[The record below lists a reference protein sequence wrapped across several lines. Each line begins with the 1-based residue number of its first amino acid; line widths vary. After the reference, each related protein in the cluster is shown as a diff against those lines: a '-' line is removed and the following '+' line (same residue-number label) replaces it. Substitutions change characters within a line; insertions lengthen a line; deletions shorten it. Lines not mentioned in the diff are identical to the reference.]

1 MKKIRFLLLALLLVA
16 IPKSLWAYTKD
27 QIVTFD
33 NMTYKVIVATGNKPT
48 LMFLGTTK
56 MGVLEIPAT
65 INDKQGTTFTVTE
78 VSGDTRYPCKDVTSV
93 KLPETIEKLGN
104 VCFYGAKLTEINI
117 PKNVSEI
124 SHTAW
129 AGLDAVP
136 ECKVVTENTHFDSD
150 DNGVLYTEGK
160 AELRSVPSNIATK
173 TGSSTYTVNS
183 AVTSIALSAF
193 SSNPGLKK
201 VILPPNLEK
210 VEEGWP
216 SIAATSQLEEFE
228 MTPSSTAK
236 YEVKEGVLFKKEPSK
251 LVLYPHAKN
260 VAEYT
265 VPAGVKEMAS
275 YGIAG
280 NGNMTSINLNEVTKV
295 EISAIVD
302 IAKLKTIKL
311 PKDIKKDGLKQG
323 AFERCNAL
331 EAYEVA
337 AGNTDFSAVE
347 GVLFSENKEILYFY
361 PLAKPNT
368 SYTIPS
374 TVKEIAAK
382 AFQGATKLT
391 SLVIPTSV
399 EKIQEQAF
407 RQNYKLASVKF
418 CEPSKITD
426 LSAYA
431 FWQCPSLTEVT
442 LPSSITEIGKV
453 FLQCENLETVNVP
466 ANAKLKTIKE
476 DAFATNKKLKNFNF
490 LGNCN
495 LEAIKSNAF
504 ANAES
509 LESFN
514 FPKTVTK
521 IGRNAFTGCTSMATA
536 TFADD
541 ADIQVIGEGAF
552 ADCGLTSIS
561 IPKKVKTIEREAFR
575 NCKVLTQ
582 INVTEFTT
590 QIDPEAFKYCDNLT
604 DINVS
609 KKNEVYSSVDGYLLS
624 KDKETLLIFPPGK
637 ANENFTL
644 LPPSIVKI
652 GDYAFYDCT
661 KLTNVTIPNKVTTI
675 GKRAFGLC
683 KNLNTVTFLC
693 DKMIPVENINRAEN
707 EMSFDDGTQTPYSVF
722 NNITINVRTER
733 FNDYNAQ
740 EFYKKFK
747 GIDQSFKKGEEE
759 YIAVSDNAVDMLST
773 KREDH
778 TFVLPTSIKHEGKD
792 YKVSLI
798 GDYAFEGVSDKV
810 QEVVVRK
817 DVEYIGAK
825 AFITSTDKTKLESTV
840 KSVFFIES
848 NPTKEMLST
857 TRFELDETG
866 TNYNEFAPTTKVYV
880 KKSALETY
888 KEKWTKKVYDKATD
902 TDKLS
907 PFNFTSQIDYQI
919 KDVKITH
926 KYGTFAREFDVDLN
940 IYSREKNTAR
950 IGAFVAKLGEVKTGD
965 GDYGHSTYH
974 IRMSSVDVNGVGNH
988 NYGYVPAYTGVLLK
1002 ALDSETTPSDFYY
1015 AIGEDDAQDYKIT
1028 NNIMHGITVNPRN
1041 VSVAAIDEVI
1051 YVMQGG
1057 IFKKAMSNSISLP
1070 IHKAYAKI
1078 EGVPAGSKV
1087 EFSFSDDNTT
1097 NAIVTIDAEE
1107 KNADNAYYNLNGQR
1121 VTNPQRGVFIKGGR
1135 KVIIK

>member
-16 IPKSLWAYTKD
+16 IPKSLWAYTQD

-56 MGVLEIPAT
+56 MGALEIPAT

-78 VSGDTRYPCKDVTSV
+78 VSGDSHYSCKDVTSV

-117 PKNVSEI
+117 PKNVAEI

-136 ECKVVTENTHFDSD
+136 ECKVVTENTYFDSD

-173 TGSSTYTVNS
+173 VGSTYTVDQS
-183 AVTSIALSAF
+183 VTSIALSAF

-216 SIAATSQLEEFE
+216 SIAATKDLEEFA

-236 YEVKEGVLFKKEPSK
+236 YEVKEGVLFTKGPNK

-260 VAEYT
+260 VANYT

-280 NGNMTSINLNEVTKV
+280 NGNMTSIDLNEVIKV
-295 EISAIVD
+295 ETSAIVN
-302 IAKLKTIKL
+302 ITKLKKIKL
-311 PKDIKKDGLKQG
+311 PKDIKKAGLSQG
-323 AFERCNAL
+323 AFEGCNAL

-337 AGNTDFSAVE
+337 EGNTDFSAVD
-347 GVLFSENKEILYFY
+347 GVLFSANKEILYFY
-361 PLAKPNT
+361 PLAKPDET
-368 SYTIPS
+368 YTIPS
-374 TVKEIAAK
+374 TVKEIAVK

-426 LSAYA
+426 LSAYS
-431 FWQCPSLTEVT
+431 FWQCPKLTEVT

-466 ANAKLKTIKE
+466 ADAKLKTIKE
-476 DAFATNKKLKNFNF
+476 DAFATNKNLKKFNF
-490 LGNCN
+490 QGNCN
-495 LEAIKSNAF
+495 LEAIKANAF

-514 FPKTVTK
+514 FPKTVTE
-521 IGRNAFTGCTSMATA
+521 IGRNAFSGCTSMATA
-536 TFADD
+536 TFAED

-561 IPKKVKTIEREAFR
+561 IPKKVQTIEREAFR
-575 NCKVLTQ
+575 NCKVLNK
-582 INVTEFTT
+582 IDVTEFTT
-590 QIDPEAFKYCDNLT
+590 KIDPEAFKYCNNLT

-624 KDKETLLIFPPGK
+624 KDKKELLIFPPGK
-637 ANENFTL
+637 ANSKFTL
-644 LPPSIVKI
+644 LPPSIEKI
-652 GDYAFYDCT
+652 GKFAFYDCQA
-661 KLTNVTIPNKVTTI
+661 LTNVTIPNKVTTI
-675 GKRAFGLC
+675 GERAFGLC
-683 KNLNTVTFLC
+683 KNLNTITFLC
-693 DKMIPVENINRAEN
+693 DAMINPSNINQLEN
-707 EMSFDDGTQTPYSVF
+707 TMSFDDGTQAAEMF
-722 NNITINVRTER
+722 KNITINVRKEI
-733 FNDYNAQ
+733 FSQYNAQ
-740 EFYKKFK
+740 AFYKKFK
-747 GIDQSFKKGEEE
+747 GIGQSFTEGHEE

-778 TFVLPTSIKHEGKD
+778 TFVLPTSIKHGDKT
-792 YKVSLI
+792 YNVSLI

-810 QEVVVRK
+810 KEVVVRK
-817 DVEYIGAK
+817 DVKYIGAK

-840 KSVFFIES
+840 KSVFFIEGK
-848 NPTKEMLST
+848 PTKEMLST

-866 TNYNEFAPTTKVYV
+866 TNYNEFASTTKVYV

-902 TDKLS
+902 TDKTS
-907 PFNFTSQIDYQI
+907 QFNFTSQIDYQI
-919 KDVKITH
+919 KDVKINH

-940 IYSREKNTAR
+940 IYSKEKNTAK
-950 IGAFVAKLGEVKTGD
+950 IGAFVAKLGEVKPGN
-965 GDYGHSTYH
+965 GDYGTSTYH
-974 IRMSSVDVNGVGNH
+974 IRMSSVDVNGVGNG
-988 NYGYVPAYTGVLLK
+988 NFGYVPAYTGVLLK

-1015 AIGEDDAQDYKIT
+1015 AIGEDDDKDYKIT
-1028 NNIMHGITVNPRN
+1028 NNIMHGVTVNPRN
-1041 VSVAAIDEVI
+1041 VGGLTIDEVI
-1051 YVMQGG
+1051 YVMQKG
-1057 IFKKAMSNSISLP
+1057 IFRKAMASAVSIP
-1070 IHKAYAKI
+1070 VHKAYAKI
-1078 EGVPAGSKV
+1078 EGMPAGSKV

>member
-1 MKKIRFLLLALLLVA
+1 MKEIRFLLLALLLIA
-16 IPKSLWAYTKD
+16 IPQSLWAYTKD

-33 NMTYKVIVATGNKPT
+33 NMTYKVLIATGNNPT

-56 MGVLEIPAT
+56 MGMLEIPDK
-65 INDKQGTTFTVTE
+65 INDNQGTTFTVTE
-78 VSGDTRYPCKDVTSV
+78 VAGDTRYPCKDVTSV
-93 KLPETIEKLGN
+93 KLPETIVKLGN
-104 VCFYGAKLTEINI
+104 ICFYDAQLTEINI
-117 PKNVSEI
+117 PKSVSEI
-124 SHTAW
+124 DHVVW
-129 AGLDAVP
+129 AGVKVVP
-136 ECKVVTENTHFDSD
+136 ECKVDAANTHFDSD
-150 DNGVLYTEGK
+150 DNGLLYTEGK
-160 AELRSVPSNIATK
+160 VELRSVPSNIATK
-173 TGSSTYTVNS
+173 TGNSTYTVNS
-183 AVTSIALSAF
+183 AVTSIAKGAF
-193 SSNPGLKK
+193 FSNPDLKK
-201 VILPPNLEK
+201 VILPSNLQE

-236 YEVKEGVLFKKEPSK
+236 YEVKEGVLFTKGPNK
-251 LVLYPHAKN
+251 LVLYPQAKN

-265 VPAGVKEMAS
+265 VPAGVKEIAS
-275 YGIAG
+275 YGISR
-280 NGNMTSINLNEVTKV
+280 NKYITSIDLKDVTKV
-295 EISAIVD
+295 QISALVNLL
-302 IAKLKTIKL
+302 KLKTITI
-311 PKDIKKDGLKQG
+311 PKNLKKEGLEKG
-323 AFERCNAL
+323 AFEGCSAL

-337 AGNTDFSAVE
+337 EGNTDFSAVG

-361 PLAKPNT
+361 PLAKPDET
-368 SYTIPS
+368 YTIPS

-431 FWQCPSLTEVT
+431 FWQCPKLTEVT

-490 LGNCN
+490 QGNCN
-495 LEAIKSNAF
+495 LEAIEANAF

-509 LESFN
+509 LESFK

-521 IGRNAFTGCTSMATA
+521 IERNAFTGCTNMATA
-536 TFADD
+536 TFAED
-541 ADIQVIGEGAF
+541 ADIQKIGEGAF

-561 IPKKVKTIEREAFR
+561 IPKKVQTIEREAFR

-590 QIDPEAFKYCDNLT
+590 QIDPEAFKYCDKLT

-609 KKNEVYSSVDGYLLS
+609 KKNTVYSSVDGYLLS
-624 KDKETLLIFPPGK
+624 KDKTELLIFPPGK
-637 ANENFTL
+637 ANSKFTL
-644 LPPSIVKI
+644 LPPSIEKI
-652 GDYAFYDCT
+652 GRYAFYDCQA
-661 KLTNVTIPNKVTTI
+661 LTNVTIPNKVTTI
-675 GKRAFGLC
+675 GERAFSLC
-683 KNLNTVTFLC
+683 KNLNTITFLC
-693 DKMIPVENINRAEN
+693 DAMIPVANINKEQN
-707 EMSFDDGTQTPYSVF
+707 TMSFDDGTQAPEMF
-722 NNITINVRTER
+722 KNITINVRKELFTQYDAE
-733 FNDYNAQ
+733 A
-740 EFYKKFK
+740 FYKKFK
-747 GIDQSFKKGEEE
+747 GIGQSFTEGHEE

-773 KREDH
+773 KREDY
-778 TFVLPTSIKHEGKD
+778 TFVLPTSIKHGDKT

-798 GDYAFEGVSDKV
+798 GDYAFEGVSEKV

-825 AFITSTDKTKLESTV
+825 AFITSKDKNKLESTV

-848 NPTKEMLST
+848 KPTKEMLST
-857 TRFELDETG
+857 TRFELDETE

-919 KDVKITH
+919 KDVKINH
-926 KYGTFAREFDVDLN
+926 KYGTFAREFDVDFN
-940 IYSREKNTAR
+940 IYSKEKNTAR

-974 IRMSSVDVNGVGNH
+974 IRMSSVDVNGVGNG
-988 NYGYVPAYTGVLLK
+988 NFGYVPAYTGVLLK

-1028 NNIMHGITVNPRN
+1028 NNIMHGVTVNPRN
-1041 VSVAAIDEVI
+1041 VGGLTIDEVI
-1051 YVMQGG
+1051 YVMQKG
-1057 IFKKAMSNSISLP
+1057 IFRKAMASAVSIP
-1070 IHKAYAKI
+1070 VHKAYAKI
-1078 EGVPAGSKV
+1078 EGMPAGSKV

>member
-56 MGVLEIPAT
+56 MGALEIPAT

-78 VSGDTRYPCKDVTSV
+78 VSGDSHYSCKDVTSI
-93 KLPETIEKLGN
+93 KLPETIVKLGN
-104 VCFYGAKLTEINI
+104 VCFYGAQLTEINI
-117 PKNVSEI
+117 PKNVAEI

-129 AGLDAVP
+129 AGLKAVP
-136 ECKVVTENTHFDSD
+136 ECKVDEANTHFDSD
-150 DNGVLYTEGK
+150 ANGVLYTENK
-160 AELRSVPSNIATK
+160 VELRSVPSSIAAK
-173 TGSSTYTVNS
+173 TGSDTYTVDQS
-183 AVTSIALSAF
+183 VTSIAKSAF
-193 SSNPGLKK
+193 FSNPDLKK
-201 VILPPNLEK
+201 VILPSNLQE

-216 SIAATSQLEEFE
+216 SIASTSQLEEFE

-260 VAEYT
+260 VAAYQ

-275 YGIAG
+275 YAIAG
-280 NGNMTSINLNEVTKV
+280 NRNMTSIDLNEVTKV

-323 AFERCNAL
+323 AFESCNAL

-337 AGNTDFSAVE
+337 AGNTDFSAVD
-347 GVLFSENKEILYFY
+347 GVLLSKNGEILYFY
-361 PLAKPNT
+361 PLAKTNEA
-368 SYTIPS
+368 YTIPS
-374 TVKEIAAK
+374 TVKEIAEK

-407 RQNYKLASVKF
+407 RQNYKLASVTF
-418 CEPSKITD
+418 CEPSKITNI
-426 LSAYA
+426 SAYA
-431 FWQCPSLTEVT
+431 FWQCPKLTEVT

-453 FLQCENLETVNVP
+453 FFQCENLETVNVP
-466 ANAKLKTIKE
+466 ADAKLKTIKE
-476 DAFATNKKLKNFNF
+476 DAFATNKKLKKFNF
-490 LGNCN
+490 QGNCN
-495 LEAIKSNAF
+495 LEAIKANAF

-514 FPKTVTK
+514 FPKTVTE
-521 IGRNAFTGCTSMATA
+521 IGRNAFSGCTSMATA
-536 TFADD
+536 TFAED
-541 ADIQVIGEGAF
+541 ADIDIIGEGAF

-575 NCKVLTQ
+575 SCKVLNK
-582 INVTEFTT
+582 IDVTEFTT
-590 QIDPEAFKYCDNLT
+590 KIDPEAFKYCDNLT

-609 KKNEVYSSVDGYLLS
+609 KRNEVYSSVDGYLLS
-624 KDKETLLIFPPGK
+624 KDKKELLIFPPGK
-637 ANENFTL
+637 ANSNFTL
-644 LPPSIVKI
+644 LPPSIEKI
-652 GDYAFYDCT
+652 GKFAFYDCQA
-661 KLTNVTIPNKVTTI
+661 LTNVTIPNKVTTI
-675 GKRAFGLC
+675 GERAFGLC
-683 KNLNTVTFLC
+683 KNLNTITFLC
-693 DKMIPVENINRAEN
+693 DAMINPSNINQLEN
-707 EMSFDDGTQTPYSVF
+707 TMSFDDGTQAAEMF
-722 NNITINVRTER
+722 KNITINVRKEL
-733 FNDYNAQ
+733 FSQYNA
-740 EFYKKFK
+740 EAFYKKFK
-747 GIDQSFKKGEEE
+747 GIGKSFTEGYEE
-759 YIAVSDNAVDMLST
+759 YIAVSANAVDMLST

-857 TRFELDETG
+857 TRFELDETE
-866 TNYNEFAPTTKVYV
+866 TNYSEFAPTTKVYV
-880 KKSALETY
+880 KQSALNNY
-888 KEKWTKKVYDKATD
+888 KEKWTKKVYDKDTD
-902 TDKLS
+902 TDKTS
-907 PFNFTSQIDYQI
+907 QFNFTSQIDYQI
-919 KDVKITH
+919 KDVKINH

-940 IYSREKNTAR
+940 IYSKEKNTAK

-1015 AIGEDDAQDYKIT
+1015 AIGEDDDKNYTIT
-1028 NNIMHGITVNPRN
+1028 NNIMHGVTVNPRN
-1041 VSVAAIDEVI
+1041 VGGLTIDEVI
-1051 YVMQGG
+1051 YVMQKG
-1057 IFKKAMSNSISLP
+1057 IFRKAMASAVSIP
-1070 IHKAYAKI
+1070 VHKAYAKI
-1078 EGVPAGSKV
+1078 EGMPAGSKV

-1107 KNADNAYYNLNGQR
+1107 KSADNAYYNLNGQR

>member
-1 MKKIRFLLLALLLVA
+1 MKEIRFLLLALLLIA
-16 IPKSLWAYTKD
+16 IPQSLWAYTKD

-33 NMTYKVIVATGNKPT
+33 NMTYKVLIATGNNPT

-56 MGVLEIPAT
+56 MGMLEIPDK
-65 INDKQGTTFTVTE
+65 INDNQGTTFTVTE
-78 VSGDTRYPCKDVTSV
+78 VAGDTRYPCKDVTSV
-93 KLPETIEKLGN
+93 KLPETIVKLGN
-104 VCFYGAKLTEINI
+104 ICFYDAQLTEINI
-117 PKNVSEI
+117 PKSVSEI
-124 SHTAW
+124 DHVVW
-129 AGLDAVP
+129 AGVKVVP
-136 ECKVVTENTHFDSD
+136 ECKVDAANTHFDSD
-150 DNGVLYTEGK
+150 DNGLLYTEGK
-160 AELRSVPSNIATK
+160 VELRSVPSNIATK
-173 TGSSTYTVNS
+173 TGNSTYTVNS
-183 AVTSIALSAF
+183 AVTSIAKGAF
-193 SSNPGLKK
+193 FSNPDLKK
-201 VILPPNLEK
+201 VILPSNLQE

-236 YEVKEGVLFKKEPSK
+236 YEVKEGVLFTKGPNK
-251 LVLYPHAKN
+251 LVLYPQAKN

-265 VPAGVKEMAS
+265 VPAGVKEIAS
-275 YGIAG
+275 YGISR
-280 NGNMTSINLNEVTKV
+280 NKYITSIDLKDVTKV
-295 EISAIVD
+295 QISALVNLL
-302 IAKLKTIKL
+302 KLKTITI
-311 PKDIKKDGLKQG
+311 PKNLKKEGLEKG
-323 AFERCNAL
+323 AFEGCSAL

-337 AGNTDFSAVE
+337 EGNTDFSAVG

-361 PLAKPNT
+361 PLAKPDET
-368 SYTIPS
+368 YTIPS

-431 FWQCPSLTEVT
+431 FWQCPKLTEVT

-490 LGNCN
+490 QGNCN
-495 LEAIKSNAF
+495 LEAIEANAF

-509 LESFN
+509 LESFK

-521 IGRNAFTGCTSMATA
+521 IERNAFTGCTNMATA
-536 TFADD
+536 TFAED
-541 ADIQVIGEGAF
+541 ADIQKIGEGAF

-561 IPKKVKTIEREAFR
+561 IPKKVQTIEREAFR

-590 QIDPEAFKYCDNLT
+590 QIDPEAFKYCDKLT

-609 KKNEVYSSVDGYLLS
+609 KKNTVYSSVDGYLLS
-624 KDKETLLIFPPGK
+624 KDKTELLIFPPGK
-637 ANENFTL
+637 ANSKFTL
-644 LPPSIVKI
+644 LPPSIEKI
-652 GDYAFYDCT
+652 GRYAFYDCQA
-661 KLTNVTIPNKVTTI
+661 LTNVTIPNKVTTI
-675 GKRAFGLC
+675 GERAFSLC
-683 KNLNTVTFLC
+683 KNLNTITFLC
-693 DKMIPVENINRAEN
+693 DAMIPVANINKEQN
-707 EMSFDDGTQTPYSVF
+707 TMSFDDGTQAPEMF
-722 NNITINVRTER
+722 KNITINVRKELFTQYDAE
-733 FNDYNAQ
+733 A
-740 EFYKKFK
+740 FYKKFK
-747 GIDQSFKKGEEE
+747 GIGQSFTEGHEE

-773 KREDH
+773 KREDY
-778 TFVLPTSIKHEGKD
+778 TFVLPTSIKHGDKT

-798 GDYAFEGVSDKV
+798 GDYAFEGVSEKV

-825 AFITSTDKTKLESTV
+825 AFITSKDKNKLESTV

-848 NPTKEMLST
+848 KPTKEMLST
-857 TRFELDETG
+857 TRFELDETE

-919 KDVKITH
+919 KDVKINH
-926 KYGTFAREFDVDLN
+926 KYGTFAREFDVDFN
-940 IYSREKNTAR
+940 IYSKEKNTAR

-974 IRMSSVDVNGVGNH
+974 IRMSSVDVNGVGNG
-988 NYGYVPAYTGVLLK
+988 NFGYVPAYTGVLLK

-1028 NNIMHGITVNPRN
+1028 NNIMHGVTVNPRN
-1041 VSVAAIDEVI
+1041 VGGLTIDEVI

-1057 IFKKAMSNSISLP
+1057 IFKKAMASAVSIP
-1070 IHKAYAKI
+1070 VHKAYAKI
-1078 EGVPAGSKV
+1078 EGMPAGSKV

>member
-16 IPKSLWAYTKD
+16 IPKSLWAYTQD

-56 MGVLEIPAT
+56 MGALEIPAT

-78 VSGDTRYPCKDVTSV
+78 VSGDSHYSCKDVTSV

-117 PKNVSEI
+117 PKNVAEI

-136 ECKVVTENTHFDSD
+136 ECKVVTENTYFDSD

-173 TGSSTYTVNS
+173 VGSTYTVDQS
-183 AVTSIALSAF
+183 VTSIALSAF

-216 SIAATSQLEEFE
+216 SIAATKDLEEFA

-236 YEVKEGVLFKKEPSK
+236 YEVKEGVLFTKGPNK

-260 VAEYT
+260 VANYT

-280 NGNMTSINLNEVTKV
+280 NGNMTSIDLNEVIKV
-295 EISAIVD
+295 ETSAIVN
-302 IAKLKTIKL
+302 ITKLKKIKL
-311 PKDIKKDGLKQG
+311 PKDIKKAGLSQG
-323 AFERCNAL
+323 AFEGCNAL

-337 AGNTDFSAVE
+337 EGNTDFSAVD
-347 GVLFSENKEILYFY
+347 GVLFSANKEILYFY
-361 PLAKPNT
+361 PLAKPDET
-368 SYTIPS
+368 YTIPS
-374 TVKEIAAK
+374 TVKEIAVK

-426 LSAYA
+426 LSAYS
-431 FWQCPSLTEVT
+431 FWQCPKLTEVT

-466 ANAKLKTIKE
+466 ADAKLKTIKE
-476 DAFATNKKLKNFNF
+476 DAFATNKNLKKFNF
-490 LGNCN
+490 QGNCN
-495 LEAIKSNAF
+495 LEAIKANAF

-514 FPKTVTK
+514 FPKTVTE
-521 IGRNAFTGCTSMATA
+521 IGRNAFSGCTSMATA
-536 TFADD
+536 TFAED

-561 IPKKVKTIEREAFR
+561 IPKKVQTIEREAFR
-575 NCKVLTQ
+575 NCKVLNK
-582 INVTEFTT
+582 IDVTEFTT
-590 QIDPEAFKYCDNLT
+590 KIDPEAFKYCNNLT

-624 KDKETLLIFPPGK
+624 KDKKELLIFPPGK
-637 ANENFTL
+637 ANSKFTL
-644 LPPSIVKI
+644 LPPSIEKI
-652 GDYAFYDCT
+652 GKFAFYDCQA
-661 KLTNVTIPNKVTTI
+661 LTNVTIPNKVTTI
-675 GKRAFGLC
+675 GERAFGLC
-683 KNLNTVTFLC
+683 KNLNTITFLC
-693 DKMIPVENINRAEN
+693 DAMINPSNINQLEN
-707 EMSFDDGTQTPYSVF
+707 TMSFDDGTQAAEMF
-722 NNITINVRTER
+722 KNITINVRKEI
-733 FNDYNAQ
+733 FSQYNAQ
-740 EFYKKFK
+740 AFYKKFK
-747 GIDQSFKKGEEE
+747 GIGQSFTEGHEE

-778 TFVLPTSIKHEGKD
+778 TFVLPTSIKHGDKT
-792 YKVSLI
+792 YNVSLI

-810 QEVVVRK
+810 KEVVVRK
-817 DVEYIGAK
+817 DVKYIGAK

-857 TRFELDETG
+857 TRFELDETE
-866 TNYNEFAPTTKVYV
+866 TNYSEFAPTTNIYV
-880 KKSALETY
+880 KKSALDNY
-888 KEKWTKKVYDKATD
+888 KEKWTKTVYDKN
-902 TDKLS
+902 TDKEETS
-907 PFNFTSQIDYQI
+907 KFNFTSQIDYQI
-919 KDVKITH
+919 KDVKINH

-940 IYSREKNTAR
+940 IYSKEKNTAK

-1002 ALDSETTPSDFYY
+1002 ALDNETTPSDFYY
-1015 AIGEDDAQDYKIT
+1015 AIGEDDDKNYTIT
-1028 NNIMHGITVNPRN
+1028 NNIMHGVTVNPRN
-1041 VSVAAIDEVI
+1041 AGAATVDEVI

-1057 IFKKAMSNSISLP
+1057 IFKKAMASTVSLP

-1078 EGVPAGSKV
+1078 EGMPAGSKV

-1097 NAIVTIDAEE
+1097 NAIVTVDAEE

-1121 VTNPQRGVFIKGGR
+1121 VTNPQRGIFIRGGR